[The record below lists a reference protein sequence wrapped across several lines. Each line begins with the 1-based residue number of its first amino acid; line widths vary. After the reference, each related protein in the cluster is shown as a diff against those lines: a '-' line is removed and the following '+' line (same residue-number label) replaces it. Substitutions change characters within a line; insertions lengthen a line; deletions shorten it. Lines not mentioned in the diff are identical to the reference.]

1 MMNDQPTPFFSVV
14 MPAYN
19 RHKLIA
25 ESAGSVLNQTFTD
38 VELIVVD
45 DGSTDHTVEIL
56 EQIHDPRLIV
66 LKQTNAGPGAARNRG
81 IGVARGQYVAF
92 LDSDDLYLPWTLQAY
107 HDAIVKHDQPSLII
121 SHANDFHNTGELEC
135 IAQEPLAVTRY
146 EDYFKAANQ
155 NFWIGASVV
164 AVKRDVLLASG
175 GFNNAKVNQEDCDLW
190 LRLGNAPGFIAIDK
204 PICSGRRWHDQNVS
218 HEMDKNIK
226 GVQYLLD
233 QAEHGAY
240 PMSNRKALL
249 TILTRHIRPAS
260 LDCIKHGYRDVA
272 VDLYMRTLLW
282 NLRLGRLRYLLGF
295 WLRFVTGRGA
305 R

>member
-1 MMNDQPTPFFSVV
+1 MNDQAAPFFSVV

-25 ESAGSVLNQTFTD
+25 ESVGSVLNQTFTD
-38 VELIVVD
+38 FELIVVD
-45 DGSTDHTVEIL
+45 DGSTDNTVEIL
-56 EQIHDPRLIV
+56 EQIDDPRLTV

-81 IGVARGQYVAF
+81 IGVARGVYVAF
-92 LDSDDLYLPWTLQAY
+92 LDSDDLYLPWTLQTY
-107 HDAIVKHDQPSLII
+107 HDAIAANDQPGLII
-121 SHANDFHNTGELEC
+121 SHANDFHHTGELTT
-135 IAQEPLAVTRY
+135 INQESMQVHHY
-146 EDYFKAANQ
+146 DDYFKAADQ

-190 LRLGNAPGFIAIDK
+190 LRLGNTPGFIAIQK

-226 GVQYLLD
+226 GVQYLLH
-233 QAEHGAY
+233 QAKLGAY
-240 PMSNRKALL
+240 PKSNPKALF

-260 LDCIKHGYRDVA
+260 LDCIKHGYRDIA
-272 VDLYMRTLLW
+272 VQLYMSTLLW
-282 NLRLGRLRYLLGF
+282 NLRLGRVRYLLGF
-295 WLRFVTGRGA
+295 WLRYLTGRGS